1 MHELYRFILGELRG
15 AWRFRWYALGVAWLV
30 AIAGAYVVL
39 TMPDEYRVE
48 SRVQVNTESMLQPLL
63 ADLAVEPNL
72 QTRLEVMTATLLNRE
87 NLERIA
93 NENDLLVRART
104 PADEDRIINGLR
116 NGININQGRR
126 DQVYR
131 ISYQSDDPQRSRG
144 VVQSVMDLL
153 MEEAMGLTM
162 EDAAGATD
170 FLERQ
175 VEDYE
180 RRLQRAEERLA
191 EFKRENVGMLPDQG
205 GRDYYQR
212 LRATEDQLEQ
222 LESQKRT
229 AERRVDSIQ
238 EQLTALR
245 TGQQQPDPASDPRV
259 QALDEQIRED
269 RNRLD
274 ELLLRY
280 TEQHPDV
287 RNLQA
292 QIERREERRE
302 QLMAD
307 GGTQG
312 AGENRVIETNPV
324 FQELQIRLNDWQG
337 EIAALETQI
346 EEQRDRKE
354 RLLAQV
360 DEITEVETRLNDL
373 TRTYEVTRERYQTL
387 LGRLSTAEMTTQ
399 ADTDRGMNM
408 RVVDPPRTPEEPDGP
423 PRDLYLVALLPVSFG
438 VGGGFAFLLHQIRPV
453 FQGRELLAELTG
465 RPVLGSV
472 SLVMTRRQKQVKF
485 GAIAVFGLAAM
496 TLVAA
501 AGAGA
506 LFADL
511 GAAQLQ
517 ELTRGLPF

>member
-1 MHELYRFILGELRG
+1 MHELYQFILGELRG

-30 AIAGAYVVL
+30 GLAGAFVVL

-63 ADLAVEPNL
+63 ADLAIEPNL
-72 QTRLEVMTATLLNRE
+72 QTRLQVMTATLLSRE

-104 PADEDRIINGLR
+104 AADEDRIIR
-116 NGININQGRR
+116 NLGNSISINQGRR

-131 ISYQSDDPQRSRG
+131 ISYQSDDPNRSRG
-144 VVQSVMDLL
+144 VVQSVLDLL
-153 MEEAMGLTM
+153 MEEAAGMTM
-162 EDAAGATD
+162 QDATSATE

-229 AERRVDSIQ
+229 AERRVNSIE

-245 TGQQQPDPASDPRV
+245 TGQEQPDPAANPQV

-269 RNRLD
+269 RDRLD

-287 RNLQA
+287 RNLEA

-302 QLMAD
+302 QLVAE
-307 GGTQG
+307 
-312 AGENRVIETNPV
+312 AGEGSENRAIETNPV

-337 EIAALETQI
+337 EIAALESQI

-354 RLLAQV
+354 RLLSQV

-373 TRTYEVTRERYQTL
+373 TRNYNVTRERYQTL
-387 LGRLSTAEMTTQ
+387 LGRLSTAEMTAE
-399 ADTDRGMNM
+399 ADSGGGMNM
-408 RVVDPPRTPEEPDGP
+408 RLVDPPRTPQEPDGP
-423 PRDLYLVALLPVSFG
+423 PRDLYMVALLPVSFG

-453 FQGRELLAELTG
+453 FQRRDMLAEITG

-472 SLVMTRRQKQVKF
+472 SLVMTRRQKSMKL
-485 GAIAVFGLAAM
+485 GAITVFGLAAM

-501 AGAGA
+501 AAGA
-506 LFADL
+506 AMFADG
-511 GAAQLQ
+511 GAEYAQQLA
-517 ELTRGLPF
+517 RRLPF